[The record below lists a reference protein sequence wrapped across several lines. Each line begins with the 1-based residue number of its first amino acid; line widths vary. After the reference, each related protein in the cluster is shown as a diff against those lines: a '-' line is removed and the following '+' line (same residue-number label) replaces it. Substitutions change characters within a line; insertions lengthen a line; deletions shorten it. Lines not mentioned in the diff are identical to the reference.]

1 MAWLLFRAFLCD
13 PGLSGTD
20 QFPANFHYNL
30 IDHFALKILF
40 KAFHLSEGLERF
52 KAYKNGSNDVHRKR
66 KESGRTA
73 L

>member
-1 MAWLLFRAFLCD
+1 MAWLLFRALLCA

-20 QFPANFHYNL
+20 QFPANFHYDL

-40 KAFHLSEGLERF
+40 KAFHLSGGLEGF
-52 KAYKNGSNDVHRKR
+52 KVYENVSNDVHRKR
-66 KESGRTA
+66 ERFPA